1 MFSRSFLLA
10 MVLIWGTTLF
20 KSCKSKS
27 DKLPLRTYI
36 INFDH
41 IFGNEPLS
49 LDRRFLTLNQDTVD
63 FTRFEYYI
71 SNIQLVL
78 QDGSIWREQESY
90 HLIRVDQST
99 GNRFTI
105 RIDSVPST
113 QITEMR
119 FAVGVDSVRNSSG
132 AQIGALDPLNG
143 MFWTW
148 RTGYIFFKSEGFY
161 YQGGF
166 KGGLVYHIG
175 TQVAYTPLRFTP
187 SANQQKEVT
196 IRVDGRQLFGGFP
209 GAAIVLKVPADRSS
223 ISVMGGDRVPLI
235 ARNIQQMFTLTAEN

>member
-1 MFSRSFLLA
+1 MY
-10 MVLIWGTTLF
+10 I
-20 KSCKSKS
+20 SCQSKS
-27 DKLPLRTYI
+27 DKLPLSTYTLH
-36 INFDH
+36 FEH
-41 IFGNEPLS
+41 TFGNESFS
-49 LDRRFLTLNQDTVD
+49 LDKRFVTLNQDTVD

-71 SNIQLVL
+71 SNIQLIL

-90 HLIRVDQST
+90 HLVRVDQAV

-105 RIDSVPST
+105 QIDSVPAR
-113 QITEMR
+113 QIAELR

-132 AQIGALDPLNG
+132 AQVGALDPLNG

-161 YQGGF
+161 YQGSF

-175 TQVAYTPLRFTP
+175 TQAAYTPLQFKT
-187 SANQQKEVT
+187 SANQQKEAT
-196 IRVDGRQLFGGFP
+196 IRVDARQLFGGFP

-235 ARNIQQMFTLTAEN
+235 ARNIRQMFVLKAEN